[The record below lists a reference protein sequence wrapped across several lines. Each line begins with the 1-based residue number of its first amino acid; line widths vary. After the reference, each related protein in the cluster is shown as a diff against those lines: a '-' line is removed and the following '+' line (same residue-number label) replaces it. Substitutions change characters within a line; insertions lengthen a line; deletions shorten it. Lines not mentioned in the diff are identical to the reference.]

1 MYIIIVGC
9 GTVGA
14 DLANKLASEGHDIV
28 VVDRQADAFQ
38 RLGSSF
44 NGATVTGTGIDED
57 VLRKAGIERADAVAA
72 VTSFDTT
79 NLMVAQIVRQ
89 LFHVERV
96 VARVFD
102 PDKESSYR
110 EFGVDTVCPV
120 TVGVN
125 QIRNAILAN
134 GMTRRM
140 TVNGELEVVQVRVTN
155 LNVAGRTVGDLNSSD
170 FRCLSV
176 TRNHS
181 ALLPNDDFELLEE
194 DVLLAVVRVKALE
207 AVKRELSLHVR
218 GEIA

>member
-9 GTVGA
+9 GAVGA
-14 DLANKLASEGHDIV
+14 DLANKLASEGHDVV

-38 RLGSSF
+38 RLGPSF

-57 VLRKAGIERADAVAA
+57 VLREAGIERADAVAA
-72 VTSFDTT
+72 VTSLDTT

-89 LFHVERV
+89 LFQVERV

-110 EFGVDTVCPV
+110 EFGIDTVCPV

-140 TVNGELEVVQVRVTN
+140 TVNGELEVVQIMVTN
-155 LNVAGRTVGDLNSSD
+155 FNVAGRTVGDLNSSD

-176 TRNHS
+176 TRNRS
-181 ALLPNDDFELLEE
+181 AILPNDDFELLEE

-207 AVKRELSLHVR
+207 AVKRELCLHVR
-218 GEIA
+218 SEIA